1 MTEKMLTQEVEVAK
15 NRFTNRSGYSP
26 IQRQIG
32 QWPRLS
38 GCLLTDDLVDVS
50 LMESAVVDDF
60 ERA

>member
-1 MTEKMLTQEVEVAK
+1 MQEVEVAK